1 MPYFEFI
8 WPLSVIRHIAE
19 HGITP
24 EEFEDVVL
32 HAVRRSESRSS
43 RRPCCWG
50 ETREGKYLFCVYEYA
65 DDCTIIPV
73 TAYEVP
79 RP

>member
-1 MPYFEFI
+1 MWCLEEMPMPHFEFI

-43 RRPCCWG
+43 RRP
-50 ETREGKYLFCVYEYA
+50 YA
-65 DDCTIIPV
+65 DDCTIVPV
-73 TAYEVP
+73 TAYELS